1 MKKKLLFLTLIFAF
15 VIAFAISI
23 CAATDVKPT
32 IILDNGEEIVPVDN
46 KFYLPAYADVTK
58 LKFNFGASYDTI
70 TFDGKTVVTSGVVLD
85 VSGFAETDKVSA
97 SMRYYKIKFK
107 GSGEALSQTISI
119 YKASTLPSIYID
131 TSIGS
136 DLMIGSNITDSN
148 AGVKLVDSDG
158 TLLVGQD
165 VSEVRTRG
173 NTTPTMLKKPF
184 QIKFEQKIN
193 VMGMGKAKT
202 WLLLANYL
210 DQSYI
215 RNSVM
220 YKLAKDMGMG
230 ASDFTNVDVYVDGE
244 YQGVYLLC
252 EKVNVNKNR
261 VNITEL
267 EDLNDELNPTYGS
280 TTVVTS
286 GSLIDSTV
294 LTEYKY
300 VNNMVNP
307 EDITGGYLIE
317 LDNNNKSIRS
327 SFGSYF
333 MTSTEFGENLYVI
346 KSPEYCSKEQV
357 EYIAKL
363 FAEIE
368 EAMASSNGKNSLGK
382 HYTEYVDLESY
393 AVAYIMAEYGKNYDA
408 GSASIYFNKDV
419 DVNGEFS
426 KIVKGPLWDCDNTL
440 GNIRRNGA
448 DDQEAMWAANRT
460 PWNMLTRHDDFNQL
474 VTEKFEIAYN
484 LIYDYLD
491 YGGFIT
497 QQLNELGDSPHMDR
511 LRWESY
517 DDSKWPLY
525 ADGSMHWWERY
536 GDDNFHAFRYYR
548 DGKNNTTDTAIGYL
562 CVTMSERAEYLADT
576 WGCETP
582 RRQRLYVDD
591 IVPDLEPT
599 PGPPEGEPDDESSTS
614 SESESSSSSEI
625 ESTTQSSSTVNGQP
639 NESESSTDT
648 SPPSDIEES
657 SASSSEESSDDVVDS
672 PGFFEKILK
681 AIADFF
687 ARLFESLF
695 GIDSGE

>member
-1 MKKKLLFLTLIFAF
+1 MKKKLIFLLLVCTLA
-15 VIAFAISI
+15 IAFAMSVYGV
-23 CAATDVKPT
+23 TDVKPT
-32 IILDNGEEIVPVDN
+32 IVLDNGEVLTPVDN
-46 KFYLPAYADVTK
+46 KFYLPAYADITK
-58 LKFNFGASYDTI
+58 LKFNFDASYDTI
-70 TFDGKTVVTSGVVLD
+70 TFDGKTVSSGDVLD
-85 VSGFAETDKVSA
+85 VSGFADTDKLSG
-97 SMRYYKIKFK
+97 SMMRYYKIKFK
-107 GSGEALSQTISI
+107 GSGENLSQTISI
-119 YKASTLPSIYID
+119 YQASTLPSIYID

-148 AGVKLVDSDG
+148 AGVKLFDSDG

-230 ASDFTNVDVYVDGE
+230 APDFTNVDVYVDGE

-267 EDLNDELNPTYGS
+267 EDLNDALNPSYGS
-280 TTVVTS
+280 TTTVTS
-286 GSLIDSTV
+286 GSFIDSTIIS
-294 LTEYKY
+294 EYKY
-300 VNNMVNP
+300 VNNVVNP
-307 EDITGGYLIE
+307 DDITGGYLIE
-317 LDNNNKSIRS
+317 LDNNNKGNRS

-333 MTSTEFGENLYVI
+333 MTKTEFGENLYVI

-363 FAEIE
+363 FSEME
-368 EAMASSNGKNSLGK
+368 EAMASSNGKNSLGR
-382 HYTEYVDLESY
+382 HYTEYIDVESW
-393 AVAYIMAEYGKNYDA
+393 AVAYIMAEYGRNYDA
-408 GSASIYFNKDV
+408 GGASIYFNKDV
-419 DVNGEFS
+419 DKNGEVS

-440 GNIRRNGA
+440 GNIRIRGDA
-448 DDQEAMWAANRT
+448 DNQYTMWAANRT
-460 PWNMLTRHDDFNQL
+460 PWNMLTRHDDFNTL

-497 QQLNELGDSPHMDR
+497 QQLNELGNSPHMDR

-525 ADGSMHWWERY
+525 ADGTLHWWER
-536 GDDNFHAFRYYR
+536 GKDDHFHAFRYYR
-548 DGKNNTTDTAIGYL
+548 DGKNDNKDTAVGYL
-562 CVTMSERAEYLADT
+562 CVIMSERAEYLADT

-582 RRQRLYVDD
+582 RRQRLYIDD
-591 IVPDLEPT
+591 IVTEPEPT
-599 PGPPEGEPDDESSTS
+599 PGPPEGEP
-614 SESESSSSSEI
+614 SEEESSSSSEI

-639 NESESSTDT
+639 SESESSSGDT
-648 SPPSDIEES
+648 SPPDDTEES
-657 SASSSEESSDDVVDS
+657 SSSSSEEQSNDVVES
-672 PGFFEKILK
+672 PGFFEKILQ